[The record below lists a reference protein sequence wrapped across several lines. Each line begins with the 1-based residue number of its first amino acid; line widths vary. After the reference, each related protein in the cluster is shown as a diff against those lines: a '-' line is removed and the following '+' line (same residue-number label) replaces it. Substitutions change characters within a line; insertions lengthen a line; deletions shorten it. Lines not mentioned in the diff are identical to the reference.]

1 MFWIE
6 FYLIFQ
12 ISFWFVTY
20 LGLSFPVGE
29 RNALIVLLGLGIK
42 CFLLFTFITLGLER
56 LIVSPV
62 VFSIVVFFL
71 CFVLMKIRPIGFEG
85 SSFERLS
92 RKGFCKSSGFWIIFI
107 LLSFSLTN
115 VWFFPITGAD
125 GVWHHVKG
133 MVYALPSADF
143 ESKQIIS
150 QFRQYP
156 PLIGLLY
163 GWLISA
169 GVSRV
174 TVFFPVLYLCL
185 LYIFYYRCYDHVKS
199 STVAGIA
206 TLILGTTPYLWWHS
220 FLPFLD
226 WSAGVFYAVGMLYWF
241 LLIKNIL
248 EPTQNISVKQ
258 NRSLAVLSGLL
269 FGLASWTRPEFVLYS
284 TVPMFLLIV
293 VFDSQKE
300 FIDERNPVIIRFSIA
315 ALILPSL
322 WFAVLL
328 NFNGSLDIIFK
339 QLIMGCAG
347 LWIGLSLVLFR
358 VVNFTPRT
366 SLVVGVFAVVICLI
380 GLFVF
385 LPSKFSPWTT
395 LAIRFFRLFV
405 VQIFFAGT
413 VFLLVFLFTEKIRQR
428 PQAEKHLGFFLLL
441 FMLVQFFVYAYSGLK
456 WPTLSL
462 YVENTFIYPGNS
474 VNLSDTRGTLAIYP
488 AFVFFMFCLPGIKK
502 GVTSGY
508 VKRFLFATVVINLVL
523 ILVVFTGPRIKF
535 IVENFEKSYE
545 QLAETSG
552 PPDLPNQ
559 FTKTYRVAHRLK
571 EHVMKNQS
579 LFLPP
584 GDRAGSFRSVMT
596 QVLFSQKLIFEDDP
610 YFWRFF
616 EEKESPAYMLIKQD
630 GEVNLCNGE
639 EVEVLGET
647 GLVLCKLDKF

>member
-1 MFWIE
+1 
-6 FYLIFQ
+6 
-12 ISFWFVTY
+12 
-20 LGLSFPVGE
+20 
-29 RNALIVLLGLGIK
+29 
-42 CFLLFTFITLGLER
+42 
-56 LIVSPV
+56 VSPV
-62 VFSIVVFFL
+62 VLSIVVFFL
-71 CFVLMKIRPIGFEG
+71 CFALTKIRPIDFEG

-92 RKGFCKSSGFWIIFI
+92 RKGFYEFSGFWIIFI
-107 LLSFSLTN
+107 LLILSLVN
-115 VWFFPITGAD
+115 AYFFPITGAD

-133 MVYALPSADF
+133 MVYALPFADF

-169 GVSRV
+169 GVDRV

-185 LYIFYYRCYDHVKS
+185 LYIFYYRCYEHVKS
-199 STVAGIA
+199 SIIAGIA

-226 WSAGVFYAVGMLYWF
+226 WSAGVFYAMGMLYWF

-248 EPTQNISVKQ
+248 EPTQNISAKQ

-284 TVPMFLLIV
+284 AVPIFLLIA
-293 VFDSQKE
+293 VFDCQKE
-300 FIDERNPVIIRFSIA
+300 FIGERNPVIIRFSIA

-328 NFNGSLDIIFK
+328 NFNGSLDTIFK
-339 QLIMGCAG
+339 QLIMGCAV
-347 LWIGLSLVLFR
+347 LWIVLGLVLFR
-358 VVNFTPRT
+358 VVHFTPRA
-366 SLVVGVFAVVICLI
+366 SFIVGVFAVVICLI

-413 VFLLVFLFTEKIRQR
+413 VFLFVFLFTEKLRQR
-428 PQAEKHLGFFLLL
+428 PQAEKNLGAFLLL

-456 WPTLSL
+456 WPTLSH
-462 YVENTFIYPGNS
+462 YVENTFVYPGNS
-474 VNLSDTRGTLAIYP
+474 INLSDTRGTLAIYP

-502 GVTSGY
+502 GVTSGH
-508 VKRFLFATVVINLVL
+508 VKRFLFATVATNLVL
-523 ILVVFTGPRIKF
+523 ILVVFAGPRIKF
-535 IVENFEKSYE
+535 IAENFEKSYE

-559 FTKTYRVAHRLK
+559 FTKTYQVAHRLK
-571 EHVMKNQS
+571 EYVMKNQS

-596 QVLFSQKLIFEDDP
+596 QVLFSQKLFYADDP
-610 YFWRFF
+610 YFWRYF
-616 EEKESPAYMLIKQD
+616 EENEFPVYAVSQHD
-630 GEVNLCNGE
+630 GEVKLCSGE
-639 EVEVLGET
+639 EGEVLGET
-647 GLVLCKLDKF
+647 GFVLCQLEKFQIDFFKQLNSF